1 MQKEEAQGSWS
12 FNNIMWTIVVS
23 IVTAVLGGILGY
35 GLKYLF
41 DPSEKR
47 ILTISENQTENLL
60 NLDQKVYDEIIT
72 TYTLRNR
79 PAESIKSYF
88 RYSATIHN
96 TGDIGVEKLKVFVH
110 VDNSDVIL
118 AKSPSITTVPSDI
131 HQGISF
137 QQNKKIVEPS
147 RDEWEVSLLNP
158 HESIT
163 FTYIGYSTREISS
176 VSFKLVPRKKD
187 WEVIREEAKTHS
199 ENNSFFDRTIAEIQG
214 EDLPVLTLMLVCVQM
229 LILLYLIMLLMQT
242 IRQRFI
248 QQDYERLSRVIRAF
262 SQSSVHDD
270 SDSSTDST

>member
-12 FNNIMWTIVVS
+12 LNNIMWTIVVS

-47 ILTISENQTENLL
+47 ILTITENQTENLL

-137 QQNKKIVEPS
+137 QQNKKIVETS
-147 RDEWEVSLLNP
+147 KDEWEVSLLNP

-187 WEVIREEAKTHS
+187 WKVIREEAKAHS
-199 ENNSFFDRTIAEIQG
+199 EDNSFFDRTIAEIQG
-214 EDLPVLTLMLVCVQM
+214 EDLPVLTLMLICVQM
-229 LILLYLIMLLMQT
+229 LILVYLIMLLMQT

-248 QQDYERLSRVIRAF
+248 QQDYERLSREIRAF

-270 SDSSTDST
+270 RDDPKDSI